1 MATLIAVFLLPETLA
16 STILRKKAARLN
28 KEHKDTGKRFVTPS
42 DLEEE
47 SSWEAYVRTP
57 CSGGRAMSVL
67 MGVTLTI
74 KCRK

>member
-28 KEHKDTGKRFVTPS
+28 KEHKDTGKRFVAPS

-57 CSGGRAMSVL
+57 CSWG
-67 MGVTLTI
+67 
-74 KCRK
+74 